1 MARAVLIYLTL
12 FRRLDTK
19 EIAFLKRRESQ
30 TFWFVLSKIPILAI
44 SANWVF
50 LLLGLPWFQNFW
62 LFSCRRIQILAISDF
77 VILFGNY
84 APTRIPYLWNQIRFF
99 IKLWEELKFG
109 QAKNQTLKIRTWPVG
124 CAVCPLHDGFLNW
137 AGIKVWIA
145 IPPPSRHMF
154 GWSLLVIAS
163 QPQHPTLI
171 LCWKLGGLGIKFM
184 TCPRLVGYYTI

>member
-1 MARAVLIYLTL
+1 MSSCLVTMHPQEFLTCET
-12 FRRLDTK
+12 RL
-19 EIAFLKRRESQ
+19 
-30 TFWFVLSKIPILAI
+30 V
-44 SANWVF
+44 
-50 LLLGLPWFQNFW
+50 
-62 LFSCRRIQILAISDF
+62 
-77 VILFGNY
+77 
-84 APTRIPYLWNQIRFF
+84 FF

-163 QPQHPTLI
+163 QPQHPSLI

-184 TCPRLVGYYTI
+184 TFPRQWVIIPFSYMMFSCEASLLWGCNLRQKGSIVVDFSTLFFVRFVWSIPPCSIIWSFK